1 MTSKKKG
8 EQRHLKHRFG
18 FIPCEEVKTEE
29 EETDS
34 QSP

>member
-1 MTSKKKG
+1 MTSKKKESNVISNTG
-8 EQRHLKHRFG
+8 L
-18 FIPCEEVKTEE
+18 EVKTEE